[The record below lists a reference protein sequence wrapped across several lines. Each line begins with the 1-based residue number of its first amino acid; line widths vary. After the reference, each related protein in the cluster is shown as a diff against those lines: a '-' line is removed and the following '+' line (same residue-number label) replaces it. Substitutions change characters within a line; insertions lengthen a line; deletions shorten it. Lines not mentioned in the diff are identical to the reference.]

1 MKQIHLREL
10 QRFLPR
16 MSKLAIICIAGI
28 LILSACKWVKKETA
42 EQVATRNKLEYLLCG
57 DSVQYWRDEN
67 PFTEGF
73 SNYIS
78 VTAFHKGDKSNDLQY
93 LCDSGFLQPSW
104 FIMSWKVTPDSM
116 LTIYRESQSK
126 DTTISKII
134 HYRNDTLFLNAIRG
148 TYFRKP
154 YEYRIILMRGKL
166 NISKD
171 TMGGKYFEIEKM

>member
-1 MKQIHLREL
+1 MELLHIGELHRFLLRET
-10 QRFLPR
+10 
-16 MSKLAIICIAGI
+16 KLSIICLTGI

-78 VTAFHKGDKSNDLQY
+78 VRAFHKGGKADYLQY

-104 FIMSWKVTPDSM
+104 SIMSWKVTPDSI
-116 LTIYRESQSK
+116 LSIYVKDQIK
-126 DTTISKII
+126 DTTIFKII
-134 HYRNDTLFLNAIRG
+134 RYRNDTLVLNAIRG

-171 TMGGKYFEIEKM
+171 TMGGGYLEIMKM

>member
-1 MKQIHLREL
+1 M
-10 QRFLPR
+10 
-16 MSKLAIICIAGI
+16 
-28 LILSACKWVKKETA
+28 
-42 EQVATRNKLEYLLCG
+42 
-57 DSVQYWRDEN
+57 
-67 PFTEGF
+67 
-73 SNYIS
+73 
-78 VTAFHKGDKSNDLQY
+78 QY